1 MYLLLLQ
8 DFYKLNYKQH
18 HTKFLEDV
26 RKEKYRLLIK
36 SELKMNEVFTAQR
49 SKNSDLISVVEAL
62 KNDFPYLDVELTR
75 LSFTLNSI
83 DS

>member
-1 MYLLLLQ
+1 L
-8 DFYKLNYKQH
+8 D
-18 HTKFLEDV
+18 DV

-36 SELKMNEVFTAQR
+36 SDSKMNEAITAQD
-49 SKNSDLISVVEAL
+49 SKKSDLISVVEDL

-75 LSFTLNSI
+75 LLFTLKSI